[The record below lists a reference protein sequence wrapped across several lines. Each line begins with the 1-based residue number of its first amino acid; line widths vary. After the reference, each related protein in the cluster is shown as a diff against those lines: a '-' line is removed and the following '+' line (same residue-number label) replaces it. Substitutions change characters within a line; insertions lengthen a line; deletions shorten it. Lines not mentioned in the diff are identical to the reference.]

1 MHEII
6 AVIFDFDDT
15 LAPDS
20 TSGYLND
27 VGFKDL
33 ASFWKKEVASLTDA
47 DWDPVPAY
55 LYKIIEASKTGR
67 IPKVTQDS
75 LMEYGR
81 RLPLHDG
88 VQGIFSRLRQV
99 AKDAN
104 PRTSIEFYL
113 ISSGIGD
120 ILRATPIAPEF
131 TDIWASEF
139 SYYGDRSIEF
149 PKKIVSFTDK
159 TRYLFHVQKGL
170 IGPQSRGKPFDV
182 NKKLKPEQIRVP
194 IRHMI
199 FVGDG
204 YTDIPCFSLVKK
216 DGGVSIAVFD
226 KTHSEKW
233 GSAYQ
238 FVHDGRVSNLL
249 SANYSEQSDLSIF
262 LSMAVKKLATDIA
275 VSNGTY
281 QG

>member
-1 MHEII
+1 M
-6 AVIFDFDDT
+6 D
-15 LAPDS
+15 
-20 TSGYLND
+20 
-27 VGFKDL
+27 
-33 ASFWKKEVASLTDA
+33 
-47 DWDPVPAY
+47 
-55 LYKIIEASKTGR
+55 
-67 IPKVTQDS
+67 
-75 LMEYGR
+75 YGR
-81 RLPLHDG
+81 RHPLHDG
-88 VQGIFSRLRQV
+88 VQGIFSRLRTV

-104 PRTSIEFYL
+104 PRASIEFYL

-120 ILRATPIAPEF
+120 IVRGTPIAHEF

-139 SYYGDRSIEF
+139 SYGSDGGIEF

-170 IGPQSRGKPFDV
+170 IGQRSRGKPFDV
-182 NKKLKPEQIRVP
+182 NKKLKPDQIRVP
-194 IRHMI
+194 IKHMI

-226 KTHSEKW
+226 KTHIEKW
-233 GSAYQ
+233 GNAYQ

-249 SANYSEQSDLSIF
+249 SANYSEQSDLSMF

-275 VSNGTY
+275 ISSGTY

>member
-1 MHEII
+1 MHETI

-20 TSGYLND
+20 TSGYLID
-27 VGFKDL
+27 AGLKDL
-33 ASFWKKEVASLTDA
+33 SSFWKKEVASLTDA

-55 LYKIIEASKTGR
+55 LHKIIEASKTGR
-67 IPKVTQDS
+67 IPKVTQET

-81 RLPLHDG
+81 RHPLHDG
-88 VQGIFSRLRQV
+88 VQGIFARLRTV

-104 PRTSIEFYL
+104 PKASIEFYL

-120 ILRATPIAPEF
+120 ILRETPIAREF
-131 TDIWASEF
+131 TDIWGSEF
-139 SYYGDRSIEF
+139 SFGSDGGIEF

-170 IGPQSRGKPFDV
+170 VGPRSRGKPFDV
-182 NKKLKPEQIRVP
+182 NKKLRPDQIRVP
-194 IRHMI
+194 IKHMI

-226 KTHSEKW
+226 KTHIEKW
-233 GSAYQ
+233 GNAYQ
-238 FVHDGRVSNLL
+238 FVQDGRVSNLL

-275 VSNGTY
+275 ISSGTY

>member
-1 MHEII
+1 MHETI
-6 AVIFDFDDT
+6 AVVFDFDDT

-20 TSGYLND
+20 TSGYLREAGI
-27 VGFKDL
+27 VDL
-33 ASFWKKEVASLTDA
+33 ASFWKGEVASLTDD

-55 LYKIIEASKTGR
+55 LYKMIEASKSSR
-67 IPKVTQDS
+67 IPLVTKS
-75 LMEYGR
+75 GLMDWGS
-81 RLPLHDG
+81 RLPLHEG
-88 VQGIFSRLRQV
+88 VPGIFSHLRSV
-99 AKDAN
+99 AKEAN
-104 PRTSIEFYL
+104 PRASLEFYL

-120 ILRATPIAPEF
+120 ILRQTAIAKEF

-139 SYYGDRSIEF
+139 AYGLDGGIDF

-159 TRYLFHVQKGL
+159 TRYLFHIQKGL

-182 NKKLKPEQIRVP
+182 NKKLKAEQIRVP

-226 KTHSEKW
+226 KNHAEKW

-249 SANYSEQSDLSIF
+249 SANYSDQSDLTIF
-262 LSMAVKKLATDIA
+262 LGMAVRKLAADITIF
-275 VSNGTY
+275 NGTY

>member
-1 MHEII
+1 MHETI
-6 AVIFDFDDT
+6 AVVFDFDDT

-20 TSGYLND
+20 TSGYLSQAGID
-27 VGFKDL
+27 DL
-33 ASFWKKEVASLTDA
+33 SSFWQKEVAALLEG
-47 DWDPVPAY
+47 DWDPAPAY
-55 LYKIIEASKTGR
+55 LFKMIEASKSGR
-67 IPKVTQDS
+67 IPKVTQES
-75 LMEYGR
+75 LMEWGR

-88 VQGIFSRLRQV
+88 VHGLFPRLRKV
-99 AKDAN
+99 AKEAN
-104 PRTSIEFYL
+104 PRAVLEFYL

-120 ILRATPIAPEF
+120 ILRQTPIAPEF

-139 SYYGDRSIEF
+139 AYGMDGGIDF

-159 TRYLFHVQKGL
+159 TRYLFHIQKGL

-182 NKKLKPEQIRVP
+182 NKKLKPEQIRIP
-194 IRHMI
+194 INHMI

-226 KTHSEKW
+226 KTHGEKW

-262 LSMAVKKLATDIA
+262 LGMAVKKLATDIA
-275 VSNGTY
+275 VSSGTY

>member
-1 MHEII
+1 MHETI
-6 AVIFDFDDT
+6 AVVFDFDDT

-20 TSGYLND
+20 TSGYLSQA
-27 VGFKDL
+27 GITDL
-33 ASFWKKEVASLTDA
+33 SSFWKKDVASLTED

-55 LYKIIEASKTGR
+55 LYKMIELSLTGR
-67 IPKVTQDS
+67 VPKITKDS
-75 LMEYGR
+75 LIEWGK
-81 RLPLHDG
+81 RLPLHEG
-88 VQGIFSRLRQV
+88 VPGVFARLKNV

-104 PRTSIEFYL
+104 PRANLEFYL

-120 ILRATPIAPEF
+120 IVRNTPIANEF
-131 TDIWASEF
+131 IDIWASEF
-139 SYYGDRSIEF
+139 AYGADGGICF

-159 TRYLFHVQKGL
+159 TRYLFHIQKGL
-170 IGPQSRGKPFDV
+170 VGPQARGKPFDV
-182 NKKLKPEQIRVP
+182 NKKLKPEQIRIP
-194 IRHMI
+194 INHMI

-226 KTHSEKW
+226 KTLGEKW

-262 LSMAVKKLATDIA
+262 LSMAVKNLATDIA
-275 VSNGTY
+275 ISSGTY

>member
-1 MHEII
+1 MHETI

-27 VGFKDL
+27 VGLKDL
-33 ASFWKKEVASLTDA
+33 PSFWKKEVASLTDS

-55 LYKIIEASKTGR
+55 LYKMIEASKTGR
-67 IPKVTQDS
+67 IPKVTKES
-75 LMEYGR
+75 LVQYGR
-81 RLPLHDG
+81 RHPLHDG
-88 VQGIFSRLRQV
+88 VQGIFARLRKV
-99 AKDAN
+99 AKDVN
-104 PRTSIEFYL
+104 PRASIEFYL

-120 ILRATPIAPEF
+120 ILRETPIAHEF
-131 TDIWASEF
+131 TDIWTSEF
-139 SYYGDRSIEF
+139 NYGSDDGIEF

-170 IGPQSRGKPFDV
+170 IGPQSRGRPFDV
-182 NKKLKPEQIRVP
+182 NKKLKPDQIRVP
-194 IRHMI
+194 IKNMI

-226 KTHSEKW
+226 KTHIEKW
-233 GSAYQ
+233 GNAYQ

-262 LSMAVKKLATDIA
+262 LSMAVTKLATDIA